1 MNENMIMEMF
11 SAEWPS
17 VLKMN
22 VKRIK
27 KSMMTAMETI
37 ALRLKSVKNVKIKT
51 IRSNE
56 INVINRKGDLI
67 IIITN
72 PFKFKKFHFPVNASG
87 IAC

>member
-1 MNENMIMEMF
+1 MNENMITEMF

-22 VKRIK
+22 VNRIRK
-27 KSMMTAMETI
+27 IMMTAMETI
-37 ALRLKSVKNVKIKT
+37 ALRLKSVKNVKSKT
-51 IRSNE
+51 ITSNE
-56 INVINRKGDLI
+56 INVITRKGDLI

-72 PFKFKKFHFPVNASG
+72 PFKFEKLHFPVNASG

>member
-22 VKRIK
+22 VNRTK

-37 ALRLKSVKNVKIKT
+37 ALRLKSVKNVKSKT

-72 PFKFKKFHFPVNASG
+72 PFKFKKFNFPVNATG
-87 IAC
+87 ISC